1 MCFSPF
7 QYDLSAS
14 QFSPDGRVFQ
24 IEYAAKAAEISGTA
38 IGLRGKD
45 GCILAVEKVITS
57 KLHEP
62 DSGRR
67 IFTIE
72 NSIGLVNK
80 NKKLRER
87 LTMTNQNILSGHLWS
102 DHRWSCRCQLC
113 VERSSKL
120 SSSIWQ
126 NYPAEDP
133 QRTTVELVPCIHSLL
148 RCSSLWCLCYSH
160 NLDRRKRR

>member
-1 MCFSPF
+1 MFHRKHIISSRFHPF

-62 DSGRR
+62 ESGRR

-80 NKKLRER
+80 KL
-87 LTMTNQNILSGHLWS
+87 LW
-102 DHRWSCRCQLC
+102 R
-113 VERSSKL
+113 
-120 SSSIWQ
+120 
-126 NYPAEDP
+126 
-133 QRTTVELVPCIHSLL
+133 
-148 RCSSLWCLCYSH
+148 
-160 NLDRRKRR
+160 

>member
-1 MCFSPF
+1 M
-7 QYDLSAS
+7 SAS

-62 DSGRR
+62 ESGRR

-80 NKKLRER
+80 NSGQLLR
-87 LTMTNQNILSGHLWS
+87 LLDDDNSKNILGNL
-102 DHRWSCRCQLC
+102 
-113 VERSSKL
+113 RS
-120 SSSIWQ
+120 
-126 NYPAEDP
+126 
-133 QRTTVELVPCIHSLL
+133 H
-148 RCSSLWCLCYSH
+148 H
-160 NLDRRKRR
+160 

>member
-1 MCFSPF
+1 MKLIKSHYF

-24 IEYAAKAAEISGTA
+24 VEYAQKASEISGTA

-62 DSGRR
+62 SSGRR

-72 NSIGLVNK
+72 NSIGMVRILFDCV
-80 NKKLRER
+80 R
-87 LTMTNQNILSGHLWS
+87 LADG
-102 DHRWSCRCQLC
+102 R
-113 VERSSKL
+113 
-120 SSSIWQ
+120 
-126 NYPAEDP
+126 
-133 QRTTVELVPCIHSLL
+133 
-148 RCSSLWCLCYSH
+148 
-160 NLDRRKRR
+160 

>member
-1 MCFSPF
+1 VKINQQTSSITRNVNSSKSFCF

-45 GCILAVEKVITS
+45 GCVLAVEKIINS

-80 NKKLRER
+80 NFVEV
-87 LTMTNQNILSGHLWS
+87 S
-102 DHRWSCRCQLC
+102 DRQ
-113 VERSSKL
+113 
-120 SSSIWQ
+120 
-126 NYPAEDP
+126 
-133 QRTTVELVPCIHSLL
+133 
-148 RCSSLWCLCYSH
+148 
-160 NLDRRKRR
+160 

>member
-1 MCFSPF
+1 L

-24 IEYAAKAAEISGTA
+24 VEYAMKAAEISGTA

-45 GCILAVEKVITS
+45 GCVLAVEKVITS

-72 NSIGLVNK
+72 NSIGMVISEIICLGY
-80 NKKLRER
+80 R
-87 LTMTNQNILSGHLWS
+87 MTLHFFVGSLNF
-102 DHRWSCRCQLC
+102 
-113 VERSSKL
+113 RSFAA
-120 SSSIWQ
+120 SSQ
-126 NYPAEDP
+126 
-133 QRTTVELVPCIHSLL
+133 TVELS
-148 RCSSLWCLCYSH
+148 
-160 NLDRRKRR
+160 